1 VERRRNARKSAS
13 CRFFFYEKFDKLE
26 VVKENFYMFKSI
38 SYVIKENFSNV
49 YRIFCIAKYELL
61 SDMRDSKFGI
71 FWNFASPAIQVF
83 TYWLV
88 FGIAWGRK
96 AQTYKGITVEY
107 LPWLVV
113 AFSVWWYIRPCIVD
127 GCSAVFSKTNVITRM
142 KFPVSVLP
150 ATVCLK
156 ELFNHFVMLIITFV
170 ALILSGWY
178 PNLNWL
184 WIIYYMFCAFM
195 LGEAISLVLSVLT
208 MLWRDVKK
216 FISSI
221 MRMLMYFSP
230 ILWDCHF
237 KPDVPFASIL
247 NKLVKVNPVYY
258 IIQGY
263 RDAVFYGRNVFDHPA
278 ITLYFWC
285 LVFAIFALGCFL
297 MYTFKKKFIDMI

>member
-1 VERRRNARKSAS
+1 
-13 CRFFFYEKFDKLE
+13 
-26 VVKENFYMFKSI
+26 MFKSI
-38 SYVIKENFSNV
+38 SYVVKENFTNL
-49 YRIFCIAKYELL
+49 YRIYSIAKYELL
-61 SDMRDSKFGI
+61 ADMRDSKFGI

-88 FGIAWGRK
+88 FGVAWGRS
-96 AQTYKGITVEY
+96 AQTYRGITVSY

-113 AFSVWWYIRPCIVD
+113 GFAVWWYIRPCITE
-127 GCSAVFSKTNVITRM
+127 GCSAVFAKTNVITKM

-170 ALILSGWY
+170 TLLLSGYTPTW
-178 PNLNWL
+178 NWL

-216 FISSI
+216 FITSI

-230 ILWDCHF
+230 I
-237 KPDVPFASIL
+237 VIL
-247 NKLVKVNPVYY
+247 KVMSLF
-258 IIQGY
+258 I
-263 RDAVFYGRNVFDHPA
+263 
-278 ITLYFWC
+278 LY
-285 LVFAIFALGCFL
+285 
-297 MYTFKKKFIDMI
+297 